1 MDYKTKIKYAE
12 KVADQLQTQKSI
24 DAIKSDLKAEG
35 LYEKDIANTLAS
47 ARKILGEKYQPKI
60 KEYLL
65 EDKQIHGA
73 NEFSLLDDEVIDILI
88 AKESQNLTL
97 QEKNKI
103 TKLMRKGQPAQD
115 VFDQVDTRFL
125 SLEKA
130 TEHISRL
137 QDIKMQNS
145 GSGRMLNI
153 GGGIGLMV
161 LTGILV
167 FTIDRLFY
175 VLPIIGLIMIVK
187 GITTDK
193 ME

>member
-12 KVADQLQTQKSI
+12 RVADQLQAKKST
-24 DAIKSDLKAEG
+24 DAIKSELKAEG

-65 EDKQIHGA
+65 ADKQIHDA
-73 NEFSLLDDEVIDILI
+73 EEFSLLDDEVIDILI

-103 TKLMRKGQPAQD
+103 TKLMREGQPAQD

-130 TEHISRL
+130 TEHIGRL

-161 LTGILV
+161 LTAILV

-175 VLPIIGLIMIVK
+175 VLPIIGLVMIVK
-187 GITTDK
+187 GITTEK